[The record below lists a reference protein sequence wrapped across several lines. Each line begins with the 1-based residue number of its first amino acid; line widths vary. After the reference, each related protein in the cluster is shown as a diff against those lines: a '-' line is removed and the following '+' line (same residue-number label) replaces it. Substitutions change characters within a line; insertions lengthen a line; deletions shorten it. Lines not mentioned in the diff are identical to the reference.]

1 MPFSLYNIFTPKGTK
16 KISSADAEDKFSL
29 VEIHTPKAKKLIVL
43 ALTSSL

>member
-1 MPFSLYNIFTPKGTK
+1 MSRKNSFKQKNIPRT
-16 KISSADAEDKFSL
+16 AEDMFSL